1 MCEFC
6 TQHGEG
12 KKWYLTMEN
21 YSIELLDQNDR
32 RKYAAEFLNG
42 FHTRVPHSIQQ
53 LDQIRRTP
61 LMKLAKPILT
71 RAQKQDHYGQ
81 VVPIEDVE
89 KIFEMVQGVVRLPC
103 VCRRVTTGNM
113 NARYCYGLTT
123 DKQLMDALDDSFSLE
138 LLTKEEALESIRKLD
153 KEGLVHSVWTFKTPF
168 IGGLCNCDQD
178 CMAYRITHARRD
190 YPVMFR
196 AEWVAEVSVEACNGC
211 RLCMRQCQYGAIRY
225 SSNNKKVMIDPTA
238 CYGCGVCRAICN
250 KEAITLS
257 PREGMKAAADLW

>member
-21 YSIELLDQNDR
+21 YSIELLNQNDR
-32 RKYAAEFLNG
+32 RNYAAEFLNG
-42 FHTRVPHSIQQ
+42 FHQRVPQSIRQ
-53 LDQIRRTP
+53 LDKIRKTP

-71 RAQKQDHYGQ
+71 HAQKQDHYGQ

-89 KIFEMVQGVVRLPC
+89 RIFEMVKGVVRLPC

-123 DKQLMDALDDSFSLE
+123 DKGLMDALDDSFSLE
-138 LLTKEEALESIRKLD
+138 LLTTEEALESIRKLD

-178 CMAYRITHARRD
+178 CMAYRMTHVRRD

-196 AEWVAEVSVEACNGC
+196 AEWVAEVTADECNGC

-225 SSNNKKVMIDPTA
+225 SSNNKKVLVDPTA
-238 CYGCGVCRAICN
+238 CYGCGVCRAVCN
-250 KEAITLS
+250 KSAIRLS
-257 PREGMKAAADLW
+257 PREKIKEAATLW

>member
-6 TQHGEG
+6 IQHGEG
-12 KKWYLTMEN
+12 KKWYLMMEN

-42 FHTRVPHSIQQ
+42 FHRRVPQSISQ
-53 LDQIRRTP
+53 LDKIRKTP

-71 RAQKQDHYGQ
+71 HVQKQDHYGQ
-81 VVPIEDVE
+81 VVPMEDVE
-89 KIFEMVQGVVRLPC
+89 RIFEMVKGVVRLPC

-113 NARYCYGLTT
+113 NARYCYGLMV
-123 DKQLMDALDDSFSLE
+123 DKSLMDALDDSFSLE

-178 CMAYRITHARRD
+178 CMAYRMTHVRRD
-190 YPVMFR
+190 YRVMFR
-196 AEWVAEVSVEACNGC
+196 AEWVAEVTTEACSGC
-211 RLCMRQCQYGAIRY
+211 RLCMRQCQYGAVRY
-225 SSNNKKVMIDPTA
+225 SSNNKKVVIDPTP
-238 CYGCGVCRAICN
+238 CYGCGVCRAVCN
-250 KEAITLS
+250 KNAIRLA
-257 PREGMKAAADLW
+257 PRESFREAASLW

>member
-6 TQHGEG
+6 IQHGEG

-21 YSIELLDQNDR
+21 YSIELLDQKNR
-32 RKYAAEFLNG
+32 RRYAAEFLNG
-42 FHTRVPHSIQQ
+42 FHTRVPKSLQQ
-53 LDQIRRTP
+53 LDKIRKTP

-81 VVPIEDVE
+81 VVPMEDVE
-89 KIFEMVQGVVRLPC
+89 KIFAMVQGAVRLPC

-113 NARYCYGLTT
+113 NARYCYGLTM
-123 DKQLMDALDDSFSLE
+123 DQELMAALDDSFSLE
-138 LLTKEEALESIRKLD
+138 RLTREEALESIRKLD

-178 CMAYRITHARRD
+178 CMAYRMTHARRD

-196 AEWVAEVSVEACNGC
+196 GEWVAAVSIDSCNGC

-225 SSNNKKVMIDPTA
+225 SSNNKKVVIDPTA
-238 CYGCGVCRAICN
+238 CYGCGVCRAVC
-250 KEAITLS
+250 KKDAITLS
-257 PREGMKAAADLW
+257 PRHSVREAADLW